1 MNVKL
6 KKYLATF
13 ALFPTLLCG
22 QQPNVP
28 DPTITDRPLAPP
40 TSITS
45 PSGDNTKV
53 DSSDAG
59 AQRPIFMKTENISVF
74 GGAESKYLY
83 RNNPLSSADKLSR
96 VETAMFI
103 NTVFAGASFEPVEAE
118 DAVITPYVGTSYTMT
133 SYEEGGLGA
142 LDYKSTSAYAMLL
155 AQHANGW
162 AYRIG
167 ISYAMDKSKANKN
180 ETYKEF
186 YPNIGAMKM
195 YSLSDQLIGILDL
208 SGGLH
213 MSDSVPNMFGPFSST
228 GELDNLDATAS
239 YGLRYVYENFV
250 FSPRY
255 SLTYKDYT
263 EGSESVNNGRN
274 DLIQSVSL
282 KIDYP
287 INQNVKASLFGGY
300 SSRNSSGG
308 VLQDAGVMDYDFE
321 SADGGIS
328 LGLYVTF

>member
-1 MNVKL
+1 M
-6 KKYLATF
+6 F
-13 ALFPTLLCG
+13 AVLPTLLCG
-22 QQPNVP
+22 QNAP
-28 DPTITDRPLAPP
+28 DPTSP
-40 TSITS
+40 TVLWHLLIQLQPQT
-45 PSGDNTKV
+45 GTANV

-74 GGAESKYLY
+74 GEISKYLY

-103 NTVFAGASFEPVEAE
+103 NTVFAGASFEPVETE
-118 DAVITPYVGTSYTMT
+118 DSVTPYVGTSYTAA
-133 SYEEGGLGA
+133 SYEEGGLSG
-142 LDYKSTSAYAMLL
+142 LDYHSTSAYAMLL
-155 AQHANGW
+155 AQHSNGW

-167 ISYAMDKSKANKN
+167 VSYAMDKTKANKN

-195 YSLSDQLIGILDL
+195 HALNDQVLGIFDL
-208 SGGLH
+208 SGGFH
-213 MSDSVPNMFGPFSST
+213 MSDSDPNPFGPLT
-228 GELDNLDATAS
+228 TDELDNLDATTAS
-239 YGLRYVYENFV
+239 YRLRYVYENFV

-263 EGSESVNNGRN
+263 EGSQSVNNGRN

-287 INQNVKASLFGGY
+287 INQKASKPVCSVDIPAETRVAEF
-300 SSRNSSGG
+300 
-308 VLQDAGVMDYDFE
+308 LQDASVIDYDFE

-328 LGLYVTF
+328 LGLS